1 MAWRGP
7 HVEFLHAH
15 RWHLER
21 GEWRVIESLNAPPPR
36 CSHQVRRVLRHNLHL
51 SNFLLKSM
59 PVSRSLVLPTI
70 DTFPSPPLR
79 ASRVLHSSPPGVLPL
94 LQLLACHARPH
105 RDKMSFLLP
114 FFPPPSPGCLL
125 PGAPL
130 RVRRGIRDKR
140 PILPL
145 SRPLAVSLPAIFQ
158 PAFCSSR
165 RPGFRKRPSH
175 LFSAPFLFFGGKAKH
190 A

>member
-70 DTFPSPPLR
+70 DTFPSPPLPSLPISPFPPSLPR
-79 ASRVLHSSPPGVLPL
+79 SGLFRRRRPPFSLSMYRQTPLCEHREYFIPHHPGSFPSSSFSHATPGLIVTKCHSSFRSSPLPL
-94 LQLLACHARPH
+94 Q
-105 RDKMSFLLP
+105 
-114 FFPPPSPGCLL
+114 
-125 PGAPL
+125 
-130 RVRRGIRDKR
+130 
-140 PILPL
+140 
-145 SRPLAVSLPAIFQ
+145 AV
-158 PAFCSSR
+158 CYR
-165 RPGFRKRPSH
+165 EH
-175 LFSAPFLFFGGKAKH
+175 LYVFGGEFGTSDQFYH
-190 A
+190 YRDLWR